1 MCKLQA
7 AMGLAVWQES
17 TGRVITTPPP
27 PCPHC
32 LLADLLSHIA
42 MHDSYLSFLLSSFLA
57 FLILTVLLAL

>member
-17 TGRVITTPPP
+17 TGWAITTPPP

-32 LLADLLSHIA
+32 LLVDLFSHIT
-42 MHDSYLSFLLSSFLA
+42 MHDPFLFFLLSSFLA